1 MGEGREFP
9 GTQMG
14 RQKENTF
21 TPRERSLEVFEAFVN
36 DDLVYI
42 LARVVGEEADFGE
55 LASQGHVFAAQNAAS
70 LAARHFWKSQGQVA
84 HSHAAQASVEQ
95 VDEQGQSNAFGAG
108 QGTGKQPNRFQT
120 EPDDPVFEAF

>member
-14 RQKENTF
+14 GQKENAF
-21 TPRERSLEVFEAFVN
+21 TARKRSFEVFEAFVN
-36 DDLVYI
+36 DYLAYI

-84 HSHAAQASVEQ
+84 HSHAAQASMEK
-95 VDEQGQSNAFGAG
+95 VDEQPESNAFG
-108 QGTGKQPNRFQT
+108 
-120 EPDDPVFEAF
+120 